1 MIVHRALLIQ
11 SLFALLIAADP
22 QPKYPD
28 WPALPPVPDVMPKPK
43 VVVSVST
50 LGKDQLYV
58 VQSDL
63 PVQLLASPQ
72 GIVSITEEV
81 GPLRIRGKFVYGSG
95 KVETR
100 TYEKKQVFLVER
112 VAQGSVELLM
122 VPKGDVVR
130 RTITDD
136 QNPIPPP
143 KPIDPKPVDPPA
155 PVAKSP
161 WGNAP
166 GLRVLI
172 VYPEKGNLTAAQ
184 QPIITGAKVRNYL
197 DTKCAQENGQ
207 PGYFIWKT
215 GEDVSGTPATWQA
228 AYKLADGKTNW
239 IVIGNG
245 DRWEQGPIPADA
257 DAALTLLKKY
267 GDTFGGDK

>member
-1 MIVHRALLIQ
+1 VSWHRALLFQ
-11 SLFALLIAADP
+11 SLAALLIAADP
-22 QPKYPD
+22 PAPKFPD
-28 WPALPPVPDVMPKPK
+28 WPTLPDVPDKMPVKPK
-43 VVVSVST
+43 GPVTS
-50 LGKDQLYV
+50 LEKDQLYV

-63 PVQLLASPQ
+63 PVQLLASPA
-72 GIVSITEEV
+72 GIVSIVEEV
-81 GPLRIRGKFVYGSG
+81 GPIRIRGKFVDGGG
-95 KVETR
+95 KTETR

-112 VAQGSVELLM
+112 LAQGDVELLM
-122 VPKGDVVR
+122 VPKGDVTR
-130 RTITDD
+130 RTIIDA

-143 KPIDPKPVDPPA
+143 KPVDPPV

-166 GLRVLI
+166 GLRVLV

-197 DTKCAQENGQ
+197 DAKCAQENGQ
-207 PGYFIWKT
+207 PAYSIWKT

-239 IVIGNG
+239 IVVGNG
-245 DRWEQGPIPADA
+245 EKWEQGPIPADA

-267 GDTFGGDK
+267 GGE